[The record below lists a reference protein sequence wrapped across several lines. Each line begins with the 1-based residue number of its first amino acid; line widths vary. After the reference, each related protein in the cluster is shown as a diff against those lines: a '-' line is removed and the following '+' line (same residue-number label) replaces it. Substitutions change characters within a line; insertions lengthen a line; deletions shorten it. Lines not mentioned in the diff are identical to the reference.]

1 MCNDAFIVS
10 CIYVNPTLHK
20 VANKLIF
27 NLYILGEITFILLK
41 VREALVLL
49 FRYYKWNRAAMI
61 SPDGDTGICEMGA
74 KAIYNGGLYCHF
86 RF

>member
-1 MCNDAFIVS
+1 M
-10 CIYVNPTLHK
+10 
-20 VANKLIF
+20 
-27 NLYILGEITFILLK
+27 LK